1 MSKDPAFLFYTS
13 DFLTGTMT
21 MTDDQ
26 VGKFIRLLCL
36 QHQKGDLSEKDM
48 LFICKTYDEDIY
60 CKFDNVDGKFRN
72 QRLFEEV
79 EKRRSY
85 SESRRNNRKKKE
97 TPTHQEHI
105 SNISKTYVQHM
116 ENENEDENVID
127 NKIVDVVKKA
137 KKTISIDGE
146 EIDLENAFEQVWKA
160 YNGAS
165 SRQAGSKAKAS
176 LKWMALGKNDILLIR
191 EHLPKFIRAHVQ
203 AKKTDYFPDF
213 VTYLNQRRFEDE
225 KLPYQTNEQK
235 GDDFL
240 NQFK

>member
-21 MTDDQ
+21 MSDDQ

-105 SNISKTYVQHM
+105 SNISKTYLKHM
-116 ENENEDENVID
+116 LNI
-127 NKIVDVVKKA
+127 
-137 KKTISIDGE
+137 
-146 EIDLENAFEQVWKA
+146 WKM
-160 YNGAS
+160 
-165 SRQAGSKAKAS
+165 KMKM
-176 LKWMALGKNDILLIR
+176 KM
-191 EHLPKFIRAHVQ
+191 
-203 AKKTDYFPDF
+203 
-213 VTYLNQRRFEDE
+213 
-225 KLPYQTNEQK
+225 
-235 GDDFL
+235 
-240 NQFK
+240 